1 MKYEFVNKAWTPNG
15 EVDTKVLEE
24 KVKGVAYKAIIAE
37 NVNGMNK

>member
-1 MKYEFVNKAWTPNG
+1 MIINKTWTPDG

-24 KVKGVAYKAIIAE
+24 KVKGIAQKAIIAE